1 MFVPLSMSLIII
13 VTAFKFRHLEKLPK
27 VVLSNDEPLAVLHA
41 QQLLTI
47 IFYSGPHLLVDH
59 LQSHVCASIVI
70 SYVFTMRMCVCVCV
84 YILKYVYLNM
94 DYVVQIGI
102 YSKLKSKEVIM
113 PNCMLSP
120 LVTNFALI
128 KDSVKYSRIQYMS
141 MITHLYYVEIGQT

>member
-70 SYVFTMRMCVCVCV
+70 SYVFTMRMCVYIYISLNMYILIWIMWCKLV
-84 YILKYVYLNM
+84 YIV
-94 DYVVQIGI
+94 
-102 YSKLKSKEVIM
+102 S
-113 PNCMLSP
+113 
-120 LVTNFALI
+120 
-128 KDSVKYSRIQYMS
+128 
-141 MITHLYYVEIGQT
+141 

>member
-1 MFVPLSMSLIII
+1 
-13 VTAFKFRHLEKLPK
+13 
-27 VVLSNDEPLAVLHA
+27 
-41 QQLLTI
+41 
-47 IFYSGPHLLVDH
+47 
-59 LQSHVCASIVI
+59 
-70 SYVFTMRMCVCVCV
+70 
-84 YILKYVYLNM
+84 M

-102 YSKLKSKEVIM
+102 YSKLKSEEVIM